1 MTAKIPTRE
10 KNPARAF
17 HTRRGKRENSGPAA
31 SSRQNSQPSAN
42 VGVEPVDGCM
52 SFVSS
57 SVIDAAKVRC
67 AEHERSVHQRDCQ
80 PNSAERCKTGGAS
93 LALCFASILTKSTHW
108 PDQRPPVS
116 HASVSSL
123 TLPRACHASLYCWG
137 LRFSPLSIAP
147 PGTVHAFGCG
157 EPSTLRGEP
166 CVTSH
171 RSGIPPQK
179 GKKKRQRFAGPAPT
193 SPSSLMLPYSIHV
206 LVGEY

>member
-1 MTAKIPTRE
+1 MLSSLCVSSTPQKKWSQQGSIVSMMERLSHQFGRFKRSRKWMVQFHRVLKI
-10 KNPARAF
+10 PARAL
-17 HTRRGKRENSGPAA
+17 HARKGKRENSGPAA

-42 VGVEPVDGCM
+42 VGAGPVVGCM

-80 PNSAERCKTGGAS
+80 PYSAERCKIGGAS
-93 LALCFASILTKSTHW
+93 LALCAASILTKSTHW
-108 PDQRPPVS
+108 SDQRPPVS

-123 TLPRACHASLYCWG
+123 TLPRACHASLYCVG

-166 CVTSH
+166 
-171 RSGIPPQK
+171 
-179 GKKKRQRFAGPAPT
+179 
-193 SPSSLMLPYSIHV
+193 
-206 LVGEY
+206 

>member
-1 MTAKIPTRE
+1 
-10 KNPARAF
+10 
-17 HTRRGKRENSGPAA
+17 
-31 SSRQNSQPSAN
+31 
-42 VGVEPVDGCM
+42 M

-80 PNSAERCKTGGAS
+80 PYSAERCKTGGAS

-108 PDQRPPVS
+108 SDQRPPVS

-157 EPSTLRGEP
+157 DPSTLRGARALRHITQERNP
-166 CVTSH
+166 A
-171 RSGIPPQK
+171 P
-179 GKKKRQRFAGPAPT
+179 KRQPKNGKLHV
-193 SPSSLMLPYSIHV
+193 SSVSVINP
-206 LVGEY
+206 